1 MKPRLEGQ
9 LRRLAVLVFWIIV
22 WALAAAAVGQELLLP
37 GPLQVAHRLAALAG
51 TVDFWLTL
59 GRSILRVLTG
69 IVSAVFLG
77 IGVGLLTHKSIL
89 ARELI
94 SPVTVI
100 MICEPVETAETST
113 DCANFPTISRS
124 TAPYIA

>member
-59 GRSILRVLTG
+59 VRSILRVLTG
-69 IVSAVFLG
+69 IVSAVFL
-77 IGVGLLTHKSIL
+77 LLMKS
-89 ARELI
+89 
-94 SPVTVI
+94 PFG
-100 MICEPVETAETST
+100 ETQQA
-113 DCANFPTISRS
+113 CSRTKVVLQES
-124 TAPYIA
+124 F